1 MVQDSGSADG
11 ESSVTM
17 AGTVEKIIK
26 PLDPSLPEKAHIGIE
41 CGDLHREIRVDSVV
55 TNAQGQ
61 EFELKK
67 GAEVEV
73 TIHAEAGATTKI

>member
-1 MVQDSGSADG
+1 MLSGS
-11 ESSVTM
+11 
-17 AGTVEKIIK
+17 
-26 PLDPSLPEKAHIGIE
+26 SLI
-41 CGDLHREIRVDSVV
+41 DLYREIRIDSVV

-61 EFELKK
+61 ELELKK